1 MKPRR
6 QREPSDDE
14 PTAEHQTLKH
24 GNEEIDPGDT
34 DQLDDQYRVSLDY
47 TGEHSSGTVDHDDRG
62 QARWKWNTEST
73 PSGETDR
80 TFDLLK
86 ALNNDAL
93 SIEITVEE
101 KPAKAPR
108 KSGYD
113 PYDVG
118 GGKDAKRKPP
128 KK

>member
-1 MKPRR
+1 MSSRR
-6 QREPSDDE
+6 KRDLPDDD
-14 PTAEHQTLKH
+14 PTAEEAALGKDF
-24 GNEEIDPGDT
+24 DPADT
-34 DQLDDQYRVSLDY
+34 DQLPDKFRVSLDY
-47 TGEHSSGTVDHDDRG
+47 TAESATGTVDHDDRG

-73 PSGETDR
+73 PAGDADQ

-93 SIEITVEE
+93 SIEGTAPQAA
-101 KPAKAPR
+101 KPPR

-118 GGKDAKRKPP
+118 GDDKPKVKP
-128 KK
+128 RDK